1 MTSTFELLMEL
12 PLFKGVSLTT
22 ISNVVGAA
30 KFHFLK
36 FPAGETI
43 IREQDVCTHLTFVIA
58 GSVRLTTVNA
68 NGRFSVSQTLTSPAV
83 VSPDFLFGRVTTYPC
98 TVEAIDDVS
107 ILKISKADY
116 TKILTTDPVFL
127 FNYLN
132 TLSANAQKSV
142 VGIMSLT
149 EGEIDERIAYWIIAT
164 TQPGSKD
171 IRLTCRK
178 RDFCSLFG
186 APRAMFN
193 RYLES
198 MKERGLIDYNNNEII
213 VNDRSEILDL
223 LLDTRE

>member
-1 MTSTFELLMEL
+1 MVSTFELLMEL

-22 ISNVVGAA
+22 ISKVVGAS

-36 FPAGETI
+36 YPSGEII
-43 IREQDVCTHLTFVIA
+43 IREHDACMHLTFVIS

-68 NGRFSVSQTLTSPAV
+68 NGRFSVSQTLTAPAV
-83 VSPDFLFGRVTTYPC
+83 ISPDFLFGRVTSYPC

-107 ILKISKADY
+107 ILKISKSDY
-116 TKILTTDPVFL
+116 TNILTTDPVFL

-132 TLSANAQKSV
+132 TLSVNAQKSV

-149 EGEIDERIAYWIIAT
+149 SGEVDERIAYWIIAL
-164 TQPGSKD
+164 TQPGSTD

-178 RDFCSLFG
+178 RDLCSLFG
-186 APRAMFN
+186 MQRAMFDN
-193 RYLES
+193 GLES
-198 MKERGLIDYNNNEII
+198 MKERGLIDYDNNELE
-213 VNDRSEILDL
+213 VKDRAAMLNL